1 MATELHTWAR
11 VGWPQSYIH
20 GLRLGGHRATYMGKG
35 WVATELHTWAKVGWP
50 QLHTWARVG
59 WPQSYIHGLRVG
71 WPQSY
76 IHGLGLDGHR
86 ATYMG

>member
-1 MATELHTWAR
+1 MATELHTWAK

-50 QLHTWARVG
+50 Q
-59 WPQSYIHGLRVG
+59 
-71 WPQSY
+71 SY
-76 IHGLGLDGHR
+76 IHGLGLGGHR